1 MIGQLLA
8 RAPVDETGVW
18 PCRPVCEAMQW
29 MSSEEV
35 GRGFN
40 IATRNARGVHWR
52 GEGGDQERTLATK
65 YRGWAKM
72 VVYEFPYVAS
82 VLDSIAESYEREAMW
97 EDTDA
102 KVRGRLGY

>member
-1 MIGQLLA
+1 
-8 RAPVDETGVW
+8 
-18 PCRPVCEAMQW
+18 
-29 MSSEEV
+29 
-35 GRGFN
+35 
-40 IATRNARGVHWR
+40 
-52 GEGGDQERTLATK
+52 
-65 YRGWAKM
+65 M